1 MNAKHEKRIKRKNP
15 MSGIILSLVQLLV
28 TIFFITF
35 IVRLSVLPLKYTMT
49 IAGVLL
55 FLWVLV
61 FLSQIKW
68 RGHAFGKFVSVL
80 MTFILSVG
88 TFYIYKTDSTILNV
102 INNGNVT
109 ITGMVVVVLKDDPA
123 KTIEDAADY
132 KFGIQQSLSSVDT
145 GKAIEEINTKIG
157 GTIETTPYSGF
168 DDQVKALYSGEVEAI
183 IYNSAFDATIKES
196 FADYEGKVRVLES
209 IALTEKTVTEPI
221 GKTNSQIVK
230 EPFNIFISGID
241 VFGSISQTSRSD
253 VNIIATINP
262 ETKQI
267 LLTTTPRDYYV
278 KLPGVSGTKFDKL
291 THAGIYGIQTSM
303 DTLAAIYDVEIEN
316 YVRVNFTSFID
327 IIDALGGVSV
337 YSAQKFSAFGQDY
350 VKGYNEMDGQKA
362 LTFARERHSFV
373 DGDFQRGRNQLEVIK
388 AIIKKL
394 SSSALL
400 TNYAGFMDTLSGGI
414 QTDLS
419 SSEIRSLVKMQTS
432 DNATWNIQTIS
443 ALGTPA
449 MRYCYSYSGSKL
461 SVDLPDEESIEVIK
475 DYMQQVMDGEIIKV
489 ETTTN

>member
-1 MNAKHEKRIKRKNP
+1 MF
-15 MSGIILSLVQLLV
+15 GIILSLIQLLV
-28 TIFFITF
+28 TIFFLTF
-35 IVRLSVLPLKYTMT
+35 VFKLSVLPLKYTMT
-49 IAGVLL
+49 MAVVLL
-55 FLWVLV
+55 LIWALV

-68 RGHAFGKFVSVL
+68 KGHIFGKFVSVL

-88 TFYIYKTDSTILNV
+88 SFYIYKTNSTILNV
-102 INNGNVT
+102 VENGNVT

-123 KTIEDAADY
+123 KTILDAANY
-132 KFGIQQSLSSVDT
+132 KFGIQKSLSAEDT
-145 GKAIEEINTKIG
+145 GKAVEEINTKIG
-157 GTIETTPYSGF
+157 GKIKTTEYSGF
-168 DDQVKALYSGEVEAI
+168 DDQVKALYSGEVKAI
-183 IYNSAFDATIKES
+183 IYNSAFDGTIKE
-196 FADYEGKVRVLES
+196 FFTDYEGKVRVLHS

-221 GKTNSQIVK
+221 GKTNSKIVK
-230 EPFNIFISGID
+230 EPFNLFISGID

-262 ETKQI
+262 VTKQI

-278 KLPGVSGTKFDKL
+278 KLPGVSGTKLDKL

-303 DTLAAIYDVEIEN
+303 DTLSDIYDIEIEN

-350 VKGYNEMDGQKA
+350 VKGYNQMDGQKA

-400 TNYAGFMDTLSGGI
+400 TNYVGFMDTLSGGI
-414 QTDLS
+414 QTDLTS
-419 SSEIRSLVKMQTS
+419 TEIRSLVKMQTS
-432 DNATWNIQTIS
+432 DNATWNIQTVS

-461 SVDLPDEESIEVIK
+461 SVDLPDEDSIELIK
-475 DYMQQVMDGEIIKV
+475 GYMQKVMDGEIIKV
-489 ETTTN
+489 ETKTN

>member
-1 MNAKHEKRIKRKNP
+1 MNAQHEKRIKRRNP
-15 MSGIILSLVQLLV
+15 LIGIILSLVQLLV
-28 TIFFITF
+28 TIFFLTF
-35 IVRLSVLPLKYTMT
+35 IFRLSVLPLKYTMT
-49 IAGVLL
+49 LTVVLL
-55 FLWVLV
+55 LIWVLV
-61 FLSQIKW
+61 FLSQVKW
-68 RGHAFGKFVSVL
+68 KGHAFGKFVSML
-80 MTFILSVG
+80 MTIILSVG
-88 TFYIYKTDSTILNV
+88 TFYIYKTDSAILNV
-102 INNGNVT
+102 IENGNVT

-123 KTIEDAADY
+123 KTIKDAAGY
-132 KFGIQQSLSSVDT
+132 KFGIQETLSSVDT
-145 GKAIEEINTKIG
+145 EKAIKEINTKVG
-157 GTIETTPYSGF
+157 GTIKTTPYSGF
-168 DDQVKALYSGEVEAI
+168 DDQVKALYSGEVKAI

-196 FADYEGKVRVLES
+196 FTDYEGKVRVLDS
-209 IALTEKTVTEPI
+209 IALTEKTTTEPAVRA
-221 GKTNSQIVK
+221 NSAIVK

-278 KLPGVSGTKFDKL
+278 KLPGVSGKKFDKL
-291 THAGIYGIQTSM
+291 THAGIYGIQTSK
-303 DTLAAIYDVEIEN
+303 DTLSAIYDIKIEN

-350 VKGYNEMDGQKA
+350 VKGYNEMDGKKA
-362 LTFARERHSFV
+362 LTFARERHSFA

-400 TNYAGFMDTLSGGI
+400 TNYAGFMDTLSGSI
-414 QTDLS
+414 QTDLT

-449 MRYCYSYSGSKL
+449 MRYCFSYSGSKL
-461 SVDLPDEESIEVIK
+461 SVDLPDEDSVKLIK
-475 DYMQQVMDGEIIKV
+475 DYMKQVMDGEIIKV
-489 ETTTN
+489 ETKTN

>member
-1 MNAKHEKRIKRKNP
+1 MNAKHEKRIKRRNP
-15 MSGIILSLVQLLV
+15 LIGIILSLVQLLV
-28 TIFFITF
+28 TIFFLTF

-49 IAGVLL
+49 LTVVLL
-55 FLWVLV
+55 LIWVLV
-61 FLSQIKW
+61 FLSQMKW
-68 RGHAFGKFVSVL
+68 KGHAFGKFVSIL
-80 MTFILSVG
+80 LTFILSVG
-88 TFYIYKTDSTILNV
+88 TFYIYKTDSAILNV
-102 INNGNVT
+102 IENGNIT

-123 KTIEDAADY
+123 KTIKDAADY
-132 KFGIQQSLSSVDT
+132 KFGIQKTLSSADT
-145 GKAIEEINTKIG
+145 EKAVKEINTKVG
-157 GTIETTPYSGF
+157 GTIKTTPYSGF
-168 DDQVKALYSGEVEAI
+168 DEQVKALYSGEVKAI

-196 FADYEGKVRVLES
+196 FTDYESKVRVLDS
-209 IALTEKTVTEPI
+209 ITLTEKAITEPI
-221 GKTNSQIVK
+221 GKTNSAIVK

-278 KLPGVSGTKFDKL
+278 KLPGVSGNKFDKL
-291 THAGIYGIQTSM
+291 THAGIYGIQTSK
-303 DTLAAIYDVEIEN
+303 DTLAAIYDIKIEN

-337 YSAQKFSAFGQDY
+337 YSSQKFSAFGQDY

-414 QTDLS
+414 QTDLT

-449 MRYCYSYSGSKL
+449 MRYCFSYSGSKL
-461 SVDLPDEESIEVIK
+461 SVDLPDEDSIKLIK
-475 DYMQQVMDGEIIKV
+475 DYMKQVMDGEIIKV
-489 ETTTN
+489 ETKTN

>member
-1 MNAKHEKRIKRKNP
+1 MRAQRSKRAKNTNP
-15 MSGIILSLVQLLV
+15 LLGVILSLIQLLV
-28 TIFFITF
+28 TVFFLTF
-35 IVRLSVLPLKYTMT
+35 IVKLSVLPLKYTMT
-49 IAGVLL
+49 IAVVLL
-55 FLWVLV
+55 LVWVLV
-61 FLSQIKW
+61 FLSQMKW
-68 RGHAFGKFVSVL
+68 KGHIFGKFVSIL

-88 TFYIYKTDSTILNV
+88 SFYIYKTNNTILNV
-102 INNGNVT
+102 VENGNVT

-123 KTIEDAADY
+123 KTLQDAADY
-132 KFGIQQSLSSVDT
+132 KFGIQKSLSAADT
-145 GKAIEEINTKIG
+145 DKAIEEVNKEIG
-157 GTIETTPYSGF
+157 GTIKTTEYSGF
-168 DDQVKALYSGEVEAI
+168 DDQVKALYNGEVKAI
-183 IYNSAFDATIKES
+183 IYNSAFDGTIKE
-196 FADYEGKVRVLES
+196 FFTDYGDKVRVLKS
-209 IALTEKTVTEPI
+209 IPLTEKTVTEPVI
-221 GKTNSQIVK
+221 KANSQIVK

-253 VNIIATINP
+253 VNIIATVNP
-262 ETKQI
+262 KTKQI

-278 KLPGVSGTKFDKL
+278 QLPGVSGKKFDKL

-303 DTLAAIYDVEIEN
+303 DTLSAIYDIEIEN

-350 VKGYNEMDGQKA
+350 VKGYNQMDGQKA

-388 AIIKKL
+388 AVIKKL
-394 SSSALL
+394 SSSAIL
-400 TNYAGFMDTLSGGI
+400 TNYVGFMDTLSGGI
-414 QTDLS
+414 QTDLTS
-419 SSEIRSLVKMQTS
+419 TEIRSLVKMQTT

-461 SVDLPDEESIEVIK
+461 SVDLPDEKSIERIK
-475 DYMQQVMDGEIIKV
+475 DYMKQVMDGETIKV
-489 ETTTN
+489 ETKTN